1 MYRRDLEK
9 ERTNL
14 ENPLK
19 AGTLN
24 FAATYIALGDLH
36 SFVETYPGIARLET
50 VSAFKQV
57 LESPDFTSE
66 TQAFFLYKK
75 AAEAL
80 SSLVT
85 STAGSPLAFHSLA
98 TLQELLGTTKGHSHR
113 ASAEAIGSLPL
124 SVGGPNID
132 GNIAEEIP
140 RITWREV
147 LDKEKIAFCEN
158 PIVMGRSLVVYIDN
172 TDSLLAVKLTSG
184 EDNIESAL
192 REAAWMKKLRSNG
205 HSFLFRFNIPKP
217 IKING
222 NSVFKLGKIPED
234 ISQPIESTS
243 DLYAIAFIAHK
254 DYFAYP
260 NDHRPGKQ
268 LCEETFK
275 EVIFRNAWLLGR
287 LTSLGIVHCAPIPLF
302 HNRVQRSRRPDLG
315 LYEWQR
321 AGRLDRWLQ
330 SCRYPNFGLTGIR
343 DFEHI
348 ISFNGS
354 SRELYNQVGTQI
366 LSLLLT
372 TGSYFRNKEPG
383 RVGFDKEGTTVDA
396 RDLFDKSL
404 FKELVQGIF
413 LAYYNGF
420 TNMKFNGNIP
430 LDFDDL
436 ICRMIDEMG
445 VDHHMEEIL
454 RVVDQREMS
463 DESFKQFL
471 KNRGYSEKDI
481 KTEKKGV
488 REITTYTGPH
498 LGGFNER
505 ISIPELIDSVGTM
518 SALCIS
524 GKFWSETL
532 KKQKAHHY

>member
-9 ERTNL
+9 ERTTL

-19 AGTLN
+19 EGTLN
-24 FAATYIALGDLH
+24 FAATYMALGDLH
-36 SFVETYPGIARLET
+36 SLVETYPGVAHFET
-50 VSAFKQV
+50 VTAFKQV
-57 LESPDFTSE
+57 LKSPDFTSE

-80 SSLVT
+80 TFLVT
-85 STAGSPLAFHSLA
+85 NTAGSPLAFHSLT
-98 TLQELLGTTKGHSHR
+98 TLQGLLGATKGHSHR

-124 SVGGPNID
+124 SVGGPKID
-132 GNIAEEIP
+132 GNITKEIP
-140 RITWREV
+140 RITWREI
-147 LDKEKIAFCEN
+147 LDKEKIACREN
-158 PIVMGRSLVVYIDN
+158 TIVLGRSLVAYIDK
-172 TDSLLAVKLTSG
+172 TDSLLAVKLVSS
-184 EDNIESAL
+184 EDYIESAS
-192 REAAWMKKLRSNG
+192 REAAWMEKLRSNG
-205 HSFLFRFNIPKP
+205 HSFPLRFNIPKP
-217 IKING
+217 IKVNG
-222 NSVFKLGKIPED
+222 SSVFKLRKIPED
-234 ISQPIESTS
+234 IFQTMGPTS

-268 LCEETFK
+268 LCAEAFK

-302 HNRVQRSRRPDLG
+302 HNRVQRGRRPDRG

-354 SRELYNQVGTQI
+354 SRQLYNRVGTQI

-372 TGSYFRNKEPG
+372 TGSYFRNKEPE
-383 RVGFDKEGTTVDA
+383 RVGFDKEGNAVDA
-396 RDLFDKSL
+396 RDLFDKPF

-413 LAYYNGF
+413 LAYYDGF
-420 TNMKFNGNIP
+420 TNMKFAGKIP

-463 DESFKQFL
+463 DEFFKQFL
-471 KNRGYSEKDI
+471 KNRGYSDKDI
-481 KTEKKGV
+481 KTEEKGV

-524 GKFWSETL
+524 GKFLSETL
-532 KKQKAHHY
+532 MTS